1 MGFGSG
7 IKRLETLGSH
17 GKFSLVFL
25 VSKVRVLV
33 CQGTFLGI
41 NLIDVLN
48 NS

>member
-1 MGFGSG
+1 MGFGLD

-33 CQGTFLGI
+33 FQGTFLGI
-41 NLIDVLN
+41 SLIHMLK